1 MLLPH
6 KPLSEGIKS
15 LPESS
20 NKRSLA
26 VALSSKRLS
35 PKICFFIGNMQHNTP
50 VGTILTVVKALWE
63 LLDSSE
69 AKRMI

>member
-6 KPLSEGIKS
+6 KPPFEGIKS
-15 LPESS
+15 LPESL

-26 VALSSKRLS
+26 VALFSKLVTQNRF
-35 PKICFFIGNMQHNTP
+35 FFIGNMQHNTS
-50 VGTILTVVKALWE
+50 VGTIVTVAKALWK
-63 LLDSSE
+63 LLDISE